1 MWPDGKIN
9 FTIFESDLV
18 SDVTTDDDD
27 DDDDQCDQMA
37 RLILQYLAIYQI

>member
-1 MWPDGKIN
+1 M
-9 FTIFESDLV
+9 

-37 RLILQYLAIYQI
+37 RLILQYLNPSNFVTQHGTIELITC